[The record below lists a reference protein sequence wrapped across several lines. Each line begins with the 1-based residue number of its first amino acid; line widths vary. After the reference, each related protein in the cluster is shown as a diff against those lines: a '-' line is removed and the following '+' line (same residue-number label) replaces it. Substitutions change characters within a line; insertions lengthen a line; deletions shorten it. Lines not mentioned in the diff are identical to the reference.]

1 MKIIFLIITFFSVM
15 LNAQSYLI
23 SNIPLP
29 KTYIQ
34 NLDPYPCDE
43 DCLQELLD
51 NEMILSFLA
60 HAQTKLDD
68 PTQDEVRM
76 MSISILN
83 LGSQV
88 SDRLKIALL
97 LPHKKIG
104 RYAATTTN
112 ASFAYLLAR
121 NQSFDLK
128 TYNIDTETEEDIQKA
143 LTQIQND
150 GFGYIIAPFTKEG
163 AETLISLRPYENVYF
178 PTINKKDTN
187 SSLQNVYFGG
197 IDYKAQSDMLLKEAV
212 SPLVVFYD
220 RSSTGKKLAEYQEK
234 KYMYKNI
241 QTTQNNE
248 NEIEYTEEEILRDNE
263 IVDTGIT
270 TELVPYDDNRSIVKF
285 LIPRRTTNL
294 EDQLF
299 ENESIK
305 EGSFVVNTP
314 IVKSSMIISQ
324 LTMYDT
330 NATNVLSTQINYDPL
345 ILSLTQFEDR
355 ENMIIANSITQ
366 NNSIFIETN
375 ALLGNDIV
383 YDWINYTTTVGVD
396 YFFNLITSQDRQYKI
411 EVVDNQMQYPIELLQ
426 PSKTRFIKY
435 FSKLE

>member
-1 MKIIFLIITFFSVM
+1 MKILFLITTFLLAV

-34 NLDPYPCDE
+34 NLDPYPCNE
-43 DCLQELLD
+43 DCLQDLLD

-60 HAQTKLDD
+60 HAQKKQEN
-68 PTQDEVRM
+68 PEHDEVRM

-83 LGSQV
+83 LGSQI

-112 ASFAYLLAR
+112 ASFAYLIAR
-121 NQSFDLK
+121 NQNFELK
-128 TYNIDTETEEDIQKA
+128 TYNIEEENEEEIQNA

-150 GFGYIIAPFTKEG
+150 GFGYIIAPFTQDG

-178 PTINKKDTN
+178 PTINKKDVN
-187 SSLQNVYFGG
+187 SSLVNVYFGG

-220 RSSTGKKLAEYQEK
+220 NSSTGKKLAQYQED
-234 KYMYKNI
+234 KYMLKDVNATI
-241 QTTQNNE
+241 DE
-248 NEIEYTEEEILRDNE
+248 D
-263 IVDTGIT
+263 
-270 TELVPYDDNRSIVKF
+270 ELDQNRSIVKF

-294 EDQLF
+294 EEQLSK
-299 ENESIK
+299 NDSIK
-305 EGSFVVNTP
+305 EGSFIVNTP

-345 ILSLTQFEDR
+345 ILTLTQFEDR
-355 ENMIIANSITQ
+355 ENMIIANSVTH

-396 YFFNLITSQDRQYKI
+396 FFFNLITSQDRQYKI
-411 EVVDNQMQYPIELLQ
+411 EVMENQMMYPIELLQ

>member
-51 NEMILSFLA
+51 KEMILSFLA
-60 HAQTKLDD
+60 HAQTKLND
-68 PTQDEVRM
+68 PAQDEVRM

-121 NQSFDLK
+121 NQNFDLK
-128 TYNIDTETEEDIQKA
+128 TYNIEDETEEDIQKA
-143 LTQIQND
+143 LTQIQKD

-187 SSLQNVYFGG
+187 SSLENVYFGG

-220 RSSTGKKLAEYQEK
+220 KSSTGKKLAEYQEQ
-234 KYMYKNI
+234 KYMFRDI
-241 QTTQNNE
+241 QSTQDDE
-248 NEIEYTEEEILRDNE
+248 TQ
-263 IVDTGIT
+263 IVDMDSE
-270 TELVPYDDNRSIVKF
+270 TELMPYDDNRSIVKF

-294 EDQLF
+294 EEQLF

-383 YDWINYTTTVGVD
+383 YDWINYTTTVGID

>member
-1 MKIIFLIITFFSVM
+1 MKIIFLIITFLSVI

-34 NLDPYPCDE
+34 NLDPYPCNE

-51 NEMILSFLA
+51 NDMILSFLA

-68 PTQDEVRM
+68 PAQDEVRM

-104 RYAATTTN
+104 RYAASTTN
-112 ASFAYLLAR
+112 ASFAYLIAR
-121 NQSFDLK
+121 NQNFDLK
-128 TYNIDTETEEDIQKA
+128 TYNIDNESKEDIQEA
-143 LTQIQND
+143 LTQIQKD

-178 PTINKKDTN
+178 PTIHKKDTN

-220 RSSTGKKLAEYQEK
+220 QSSTGKKLAEYQET
-234 KYMYKNI
+234 KYMYKDVQPTEFNDSEDEQ
-241 QTTQNNE
+241 QTE
-248 NEIEYTEEEILRDNE
+248 
-263 IVDTGIT
+263 V
-270 TELVPYDDNRSIVKF
+270 VAYDDNRSIVKF
-285 LIPRRTTNL
+285 SIPRRTTNL
-294 EDQLF
+294 EEQLS
-299 ENESIK
+299 ENEAIK
-305 EGSFVVNTP
+305 EGSFIVNTP

-345 ILSLTQFEDR
+345 ILSLTQYEDR
-355 ENMIIANSITQ
+355 ENMVIANSITE
-366 NNSIFIETN
+366 NNSIFTETN

-383 YDWINYTTTVGVD
+383 YDWINYTTTVGID
-396 YFFNLITSQDRQYKI
+396 YFFNLITKQDRQYKI
-411 EVVDNQMQYPIELLQ
+411 KVVDNQMQYPIELLQ

-435 FSKLE
+435 ISKLE

>member
-51 NEMILSFLA
+51 KEMILSFLA

-68 PTQDEVRM
+68 PAQDEVRM

-121 NQSFDLK
+121 NQNFDLK
-128 TYNIDTETEEDIQKA
+128 TYNIEDETEEDIQKA
-143 LTQIQND
+143 LTQIQKD

-220 RSSTGKKLAEYQEK
+220 KSSTGKKLAEYQEQ
-234 KYMYKNI
+234 KYMFRDI
-241 QTTQNNE
+241 QSTQDDE
-248 NEIEYTEEEILRDNE
+248 TQ
-263 IVDTGIT
+263 IVDMDSE
-270 TELVPYDDNRSIVKF
+270 TELMPYDDNRSIVKF

-294 EDQLF
+294 EEQLF

-383 YDWINYTTTVGVD
+383 YDWINYTTTVGID